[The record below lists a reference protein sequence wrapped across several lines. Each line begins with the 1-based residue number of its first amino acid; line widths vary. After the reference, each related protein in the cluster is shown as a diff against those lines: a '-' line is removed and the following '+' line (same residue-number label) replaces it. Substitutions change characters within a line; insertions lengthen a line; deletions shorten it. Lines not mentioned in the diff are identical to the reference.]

1 MPAASGDDTAGA
13 GNDTAVPSSAERSIM
28 VTGNR
33 IDSRDLFSNERELI
47 ISHGDDVYRLRLTS
61 QHKLILTK

>member
-1 MPAASGDDTAGA
+1 
-13 GNDTAVPSSAERSIM
+13 M

-47 ISHGDDVYRLRLTS
+47 IAHGDEIYRLRLTS